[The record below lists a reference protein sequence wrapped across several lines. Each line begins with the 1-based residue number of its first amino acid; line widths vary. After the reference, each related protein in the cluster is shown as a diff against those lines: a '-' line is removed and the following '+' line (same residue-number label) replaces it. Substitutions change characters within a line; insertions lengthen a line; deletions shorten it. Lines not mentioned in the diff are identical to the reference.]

1 MNRRKVL
8 KGIAAV
14 PVAGVLAGCR
24 REPAR
29 PVRGVLRVILNGP
42 FGVVLESDKD
52 YHITA
57 YVPSDPER
65 EHELRFLGPL
75 DANVAGRE
83 PKTGKPP
90 SYRFALGEEGL
101 DIGKGQPQIDQGFY
115 DFYLPHIGN
124 FELPPD
130 PFAVVELP
138 RPDYITFTPPAQSV
152 FFGRA
157 TLQPLD
163 HILEY
168 RMTDPDRVRVKP
180 GDKEPQPSIPC
191 SELLKQFEEYW
202 YKTEYR
208 SPNGEELR
216 RNMEEMLRNCS
227 SADRCLLFGVGFDPQ
242 HPETNPLEHGIS
254 FFNNVLLPSF
264 APNIRKT
271 LHKAVCTPSDGN
283 ASQAGLM
290 PASLRYPIATPRILQ
305 IASVLDCQSGGV
317 MGHRP

>member
-65 EHELRFLGPL
+65 EHELRFRGPL
-75 DANVAGRE
+75 DRTGSE
-83 PKTGKPP
+83 PKTGKSP

-130 PFAVVELP
+130 PFVVVELP

-168 RMTDPDRVRVKP
+168 RMTDPEKVRVKP
-180 GDKEPQPSIPC
+180 SDKEPQQPLPC
-191 SELLKQFEEYW
+191 SEILKQYEEYW
-202 YKTEYR
+202 SKTEYK
-208 SPNGEELR
+208 SADGDELR
-216 RNMEEMLRNCS
+216 RNMENMLRNCS
-227 SADRCLLFGVGFDPQ
+227 SSDRCLLFGVGFDPQ
-242 HPETNPLEHGIS
+242 YPGTDPLEHGIS

-264 APNIRKT
+264 APNIRRT
-271 LHKAVCTPSDGN
+271 LHKAACTPADGKP
-283 ASQAGLM
+283 SQAGLM
-290 PASLRYPIATPRILQ
+290 PADWRYPITTPPLLQ
-305 IASVLDCQSGGV
+305 ISSAQDCQAGGLL
-317 MGHRP
+317 GRRP